1 MGNWIR
7 QQEIERM
14 RQEGHSLRR
23 EKLSGYFFNLSQL
36 TYTALVLGALVLFFQ
51 SERVTWMLVIM
62 LVTGAILASL
72 FAGIGN
78 MFLKEK
84 NL

>member
-14 RQEGHSLRR
+14 RQEGHSMRR

-51 SERVTWMLVIM
+51 SERITWMLVIM
-62 LVTGAILASL
+62 LVTGGIIATGLAW
-72 FAGIGN
+72 IGN
-78 MFLKEK
+78 KYLK
-84 NL
+84 